1 MNEESKIFGGT
12 SPKIDPDVLEF
23 VKREFRKYLEKNHAE
38 SMYKMSQ
45 PDLES
50 IYIQSKLPTTLYMK
64 IIIDSTHFELA
75 TEKTLIELGIPKVI
89 IDAAYIWKSDCRKLE
104 IDRENIELVRKYVSS
119 RIISIAVS
127 DYYLEK
133 KILDDFKEGLVKERN
148 RFRKQCQELSDI
160 FDSCDRFPRWI
171 RFQLKKKSIEKL
183 FDAIYEIGSDL
194 KLIRYCNNGWELTYK
209 VNNNYTRT
217 IYHKCKELY

>member
-1 MNEESKIFGGT
+1 MSNESKVSGGT

-23 VKREFRKYLEKNHAE
+23 VKHEFRKYLEKDHADT
-38 SMYKMSQ
+38 MYEMSLS
-45 PDLES
+45 DLEDN
-50 IYIQSKLPTTLYMK
+50 YIQAELPKISYMK
-64 IIIDSTHFELA
+64 QVIGTTHLELA

-104 IDRENIELVRKYVSS
+104 IDRENIELVRKYVNA
-119 RIISIAVS
+119 RIISIFVS
-127 DYYLEK
+127 DHYKSKMVELSKEILE
-133 KILDDFKEGLVKERN
+133 DFKE
-148 RFRKQCQELSDI
+148 QCQELSDI

-183 FDAIYEIGSDL
+183 FDAIYELGSDL

-209 VNNNYTRT
+209 VNNNHTRT